1 MGRLSERRT
10 RIGDAPRG
18 VFYEKASNVKAA
30 LAAILIGSS
39 ELRSIPESSI
49 RTLKEPFAELGA

>member
-1 MGRLSERRT
+1 MLDCEGPAETDWS
-10 RIGDAPRG
+10 